1 VSDPDPREEL
11 RRTQASLVAA
21 LVAGAPTPPGFD
33 ERLVRATAASLRV
46 KRAGEVAHAWP
57 ALAASLGPQWMKA
70 FSGWA
75 EGRPPAGSVRDG
87 WDLARDLAG
96 RGTLADA
103 ARVEL
108 ATREVRWRY
117 AADGPPQRRRLPA
130 VRRVRAVVILQLA
143 GRVRTW
149 RLRRDAA

>member
-1 VSDPDPREEL
+1 MSDPDPQEEL

-46 KRAGEVAHAWP
+46 KRAGEVAHMWP
-57 ALAASLGPQWMKA
+57 ALAASLGPQWMA
-70 FSGWA
+70 TFTGWA

-87 WDLARDLAG
+87 WDLARDLDRQG
-96 RGTLADA
+96 SLTDA

-108 ATREVRWRY
+108 ATREVRWHY
-117 AADGPPQRRRLPA
+117 AGDGTPRPRRLPA
-130 VRRVRAVVILQLA
+130 ARRVRAVVVLQAA

-149 RLRRDAA
+149 LMRRDAA